1 MQTYTIKEAS
11 KLSGLPESTLRYY
24 EKMGLISGIARDK
37 ISGYRVY
44 TEDNL
49 TLIATISCLNTT
61 GMSIGDMKQ
70 YIDGIFSGD
79 KTNTKQLDIL
89 KQQKKI
95 LIEEEKVLALRKK
108 YIDGKIKYWELINTN
123 DKSGVEE
130 LYKEL
135 LILAKK
141 LKHTR

>member
-11 KLSGLPESTLRYY
+11 KLSWLPESTLRYY
-24 EKMGLISGIARDK
+24 EKMWLISWIARDK

-61 GMSIGDMKQ
+61 WMSIWDMKQ
-70 YIDGIFSGD
+70 YIDGIFSWD

-108 YIDGKIKYWELINTN
+108 YIDWKIKYWELINTN
-123 DKSGVEE
+123 DKSWVEE